1 MAKDFRAGQVRT
13 TQIIGSGSDPNKP
26 SILIVSASDSPSF
39 NGEAMDSSA
48 LLTSV
53 GSDVFMF
60 VTGSKS
66 HSHGSGL
73 QGVTLFGGDVVI
85 SGTMFAE
92 HLIAEVEATTTGSLS
107 VSGSLVVSQSATIY
121 EGLSVNES
129 RETGAENDF
138 SVYASTTKALFVD
151 ATGNAAGAIALVTD
165 KGSSET
171 ITVTNTQG
179 TTDGSDDA
187 GAIELSA
194 AAGGIGLAWADSKT
208 LWAEGGDVMIV
219 ANENKSDAIKL
230 HADAGSS
237 QTISVINDE
246 GTSESA
252 IKIEAGAGGVDID
265 AAAGKNVTIA
275 GGQVSI
281 SGLDDGVN
289 SVSLGTATPE
299 PQLQLQ

>member
-1 MAKDFRAGQVRT
+1 M
-13 TQIIGSGSDPNKP
+13 
-26 SILIVSASDSPSF
+26 LL
-39 NGEAMDSSA
+39 AM
-48 LLTSV
+48 L
-53 GSDVFMF
+53 
-60 VTGSKS
+60 
-66 HSHGSGL
+66 
-73 QGVTLFGGDVVI
+73 
-85 SGTMFAE
+85 
-92 HLIAEVEATTTGSLS
+92 
-107 VSGSLVVSQSATIY
+107 
-121 EGLSVNES
+121 
-129 RETGAENDF
+129 
-138 SVYASTTKALFVD
+138 
-151 ATGNAAGAIALVTD
+151 AGAIALATD

-265 AAAGKNVTIA
+265 AAAGKNVTIN
-275 GGQVSI
+275 GGQVLILSGGGVSSFNEAAGVDVAFYVSGSQGSKGSSTKGTAVFGGDTVI
-281 SGLDDGVN
+281 SGTLYADDLTITDDVDVGDELTVRGELIVSQYVSHLSDSNTRIDFDDNEVKIEADGSVVIHLDGESGQKSININNNANDVDFI
-289 SVSLGTATPE
+289 VYADALGK
-299 PQLQLQ
+299 QLVKGIAQSGNEQVLILFWRQWTFC